1 MSIIATNES
10 DAQFLSTVSTIELLN
25 PNEQPKSKTFFLK
38 TTREGHLY
46 NHPIFT
52 AYTKTSLGS
61 IPTKLE
67 KTLIDTKKEKKTNS
81 IFSPQEQYESESN
94 YNPSSFKTKS
104 VSLSKKGY
112 GNGFI
117 SKTERFDNGFKDK
130 YRPGPCEYPID
141 KISIK
146 NDVSKS
152 LFSQGLYNTKENHS
166 LLPKKLF
173 PGPWDHNPK
182 YYNDI
187 NIDKNSYFFTSDS
200 VRFKGILENKNN
212 NPGPGKYFN
221 VDSDLVKDKNRESY
235 FFKGKV
241 KRKDN
246 HTKRLKIDV
255 GDFCKS
261 NFKLVDKKGEISTN
275 WKNHN
280 GKISGKDYIYVFDKK
295 NNDEENKIF
304 RKFKPEKYNNRFKE
318 NEKDDDEENNNH
330 RYSNTNENI
339 YININP
345 NNVPKENLFKLYSPR
360 WKSIIAYNADCNFKP
375 PGPAYYHPFLPKNK
389 VSFNLNEKDFIYTN
403 GLPFAV
409 VLNTIPK

>member
-1 MSIIATNES
+1 MATNES

-25 PNEQPKSKTFFLK
+25 PKTTPKSKTFYLK
-38 TTREGHLY
+38 TTRQGHLY
-46 NHPIFT
+46 NHPI
-52 AYTKTSLGS
+52 
-61 IPTKLE
+61 
-67 KTLIDTKKEKKTNS
+67 
-81 IFSPQEQYESESN
+81 
-94 YNPSSFKTKS
+94 FKTKS

-166 LLPKKLF
+166 ILPKKSS
-173 PGPWDHNPK
+173 PGPCDYNPK
-182 YYNDI
+182 YYDDI

-246 HTKRLKIDV
+246 PTKRLKIDI
-255 GDFCKS
+255 GDYCNS
-261 NFKLVDKKGEISTN
+261 SFKLVDQKGNVNHS
-275 WKNHN
+275 WKENN
-280 GKISGKDYIYVFDKK
+280 SKILGRDFIYVFDKK
-295 NNDEENKIF
+295 KKDKKNKIF
-304 RKFKPEKYNNRFKE
+304 EKFKPEKYNNRFKE

>member
-1 MSIIATNES
+1 MATNES

-25 PNEQPKSKTFFLK
+25 PKTTPKSKTFYLK
-38 TTREGHLY
+38 TTRQGHLY

-67 KTLIDTKKEKKTNS
+67 KTLIDTKKKKKSNS
-81 IFSPQEQYESESN
+81 IFSPEPENNSESN

-166 LLPKKLF
+166 ILPKKSS
-173 PGPWDHNPK
+173 PGPCDYNPK
-182 YYNDI
+182 YYDDI

-246 HTKRLKIDV
+246 PTKRLKIDI
-255 GDFCKS
+255 GDYCNS
-261 NFKLVDKKGEISTN
+261 SFKLVDQKGNVNHS
-275 WKNHN
+275 WKENN
-280 GKISGKDYIYVFDKK
+280 SKILGRDFIYVFDKK
-295 NNDEENKIF
+295 KKDKKNKIF
-304 RKFKPEKYNNRFKE
+304 DKFKPEKYNNRFKE

>member
-1 MSIIATNES
+1 MATNES

-25 PNEQPKSKTFFLK
+25 PKTTPKSKTFYLK
-38 TTREGHLY
+38 TTRQGHLY

-67 KTLIDTKKEKKTNS
+67 KTLIDTKKKKKSNS
-81 IFSPQEQYESESN
+81 IFSPEPENNSESN

-166 LLPKKLF
+166 ILPKKSS
-173 PGPWDHNPK
+173 PGPCDYNPK
-182 YYNDI
+182 YYDDI

-246 HTKRLKIDV
+246 PTKRLKIDI
-255 GDFCKS
+255 GDYCNS
-261 NFKLVDKKGEISTN
+261 SFKLVDQKGNVNHS
-275 WKNHN
+275 WKENN
-280 GKISGKDYIYVFDKK
+280 SKILGRDFIYVFDKK
-295 NNDEENKIF
+295 KKDKKNKIF
-304 RKFKPEKYNNRFKE
+304 EKFKPEKYNNRFKE

-409 VLNTIPK
+409 VLKTIPK

>member
-1 MSIIATNES
+1 MATNES

-25 PNEQPKSKTFFLK
+25 PKTTPKSKTFYLK
-38 TTREGHLY
+38 TTRQGHLY

-67 KTLIDTKKEKKTNS
+67 KTLIDTKKKKKSNS
-81 IFSPQEQYESESN
+81 IFSPEPENNSESN

-166 LLPKKLF
+166 ILPKKSS
-173 PGPWDHNPK
+173 PGPCDYNPK
-182 YYNDI
+182 YYDDI
-187 NIDKNSYFFTSDS
+187 NIDKNSYFFISDS

-246 HTKRLKIDV
+246 PTKRLKIDI
-255 GDFCKS
+255 GDYCNS
-261 NFKLVDKKGEISTN
+261 SFKLVDQKGNVNHS
-275 WKNHN
+275 WKENN
-280 GKISGKDYIYVFDKK
+280 SKILGRDFIYVFDKK
-295 NNDEENKIF
+295 KKDKKNKIF
-304 RKFKPEKYNNRFKE
+304 EKFKPEKYNNRFKE

-409 VLNTIPK
+409 VLKTIPK

>member
-1 MSIIATNES
+1 MATNES

-25 PNEQPKSKTFFLK
+25 PKTTPKSKTFYLK
-38 TTREGHLY
+38 TTRQGHLY

-67 KTLIDTKKEKKTNS
+67 KTLIDTKKEKKSNS
-81 IFSPQEQYESESN
+81 IFSPEPENNSESN

-166 LLPKKLF
+166 ILPKKSS
-173 PGPWDHNPK
+173 PGPCDYNPK
-182 YYNDI
+182 YYDDI

-246 HTKRLKIDV
+246 PTKRLKIDI
-255 GDFCKS
+255 GDYCNS
-261 NFKLVDKKGEISTN
+261 SFKLVDQKGNVNHS
-275 WKNHN
+275 WKENN
-280 GKISGKDYIYVFDKK
+280 SKILGRDFIYVFDKK
-295 NNDEENKIF
+295 KKDKKNKIF
-304 RKFKPEKYNNRFKE
+304 EKFKPEKYNNRFKE
-318 NEKDDDEENNNH
+318 NEKDADEENNNH